1 MILINKYNNRRRQ
14 RRPCPRDSLALV
26 ALSVLSCT
34 HTTRVNAR
42 RRASTRVQNAE
53 IESGSNS
60 ASYCVGFDA
69 V

>member
-1 MILINKYNNRRRQ
+1 MVGLSR
-14 RRPCPRDSLALV
+14 LV
-26 ALSVLSCT
+26 AKDAFYRVAVNFDVYTEAALTLRAS
-34 HTTRVNAR
+34 TRVNAR

-60 ASYCVGFDA
+60 ASYCVGLDA